1 MYPNLFYMPEW
12 VPFLGGAPITSFGV
26 MMFLSFLVGGFAMR
40 PLMVRE
46 GIDPE
51 KAWDVVFMGVIG
63 GIGGAKIYYVLLN
76 WQQTAADPLG
86 MIFSRGGMV
95 WYGGFF
101 GATALITWEAIRSKI
116 PVGKMA
122 DVVAAPLAFGYAVG
136 RIGCFLVGDDWGRP
150 TDLPW
155 GIAFPQG
162 SPPTTVGVIERSFG
176 MTVDPELVAKY
187 GNVIPVHPT
196 QLYEVAMSVAIGVL
210 LWRIFDHRHR
220 DGWLFMLWLALASA
234 ERFVV
239 EIFRAKDD
247 RFFGPLTVAQV
258 ISLGLIAV
266 GLWGLAQFRASAGP
280 TRPADAKKAAGRAA
294 TSRRGRRRAG
304 A

>member
-1 MYPNLFYMPEW
+1 MYPILFYMPAW
-12 VPFLGGAPITSFGV
+12 VPILGGVPITTFGV
-26 MMFLSFLVGGFAMR
+26 MMFFAFLAGGFLMR
-40 PLMVRE
+40 PLMRRE

-51 KAWDVVFMGVIG
+51 RAWDVIFMAVIG
-63 GIGGAKIYYVLLN
+63 GIVGAKLYYVLLN
-76 WQQTAADPLG
+76 WRETAADPAG

-101 GATALITWEAIRSKI
+101 GATALIVWDTLRAKI
-116 PVGKMA
+116 PLGTMA
-122 DVVAAPLAFGYAVG
+122 DVIAAPLAFSYAIG

-155 GIAFPQG
+155 GIAFPRG
-162 SPPTTVGVIERSFG
+162 TPPTTVASIERSFG
-176 MTVDPELVAKY
+176 ITVDPALIEKY

-196 QLYEVAMSVAIGVL
+196 QLYEVAISTAVGIF
-210 LWRIFDHRHR
+210 LWRRFGHRHR
-220 DGWLFMLWLALASA
+220 AGWLFMLWLALAGA
-234 ERFVV
+234 ERFFV

-247 RFFGPLTVAQV
+247 RFLGPITVAQA

-266 GLWGLAQFRASAGP
+266 GIWGMAHLNGPPSA
-280 TRPADAKKAAGRAA
+280 TAEAKKPASKGAQ
-294 TSRRGRRRAG
+294 SRRERRRAR